1 MLQGNGAEV
10 ITISDDIRISIN
22 NRIIDA
28 LEKKL
33 HLGIT
38 KENSKI
44 SRSKNYVQ
52 EMKAGYLYEWWSWN
66 TVMKDKIDSQFKF
79 FIFAVQWDNNQ
90 KDKFRCIIF
99 NRESFEKLMSK
110 KKLSNGDRYFFY
122 FTSPKY

>member
-1 MLQGNGAEV
+1 
-10 ITISDDIRISIN
+10 
-22 NRIIDA
+22 
-28 LEKKL
+28 
-33 HLGIT
+33 
-38 KENSKI
+38 
-44 SRSKNYVQ
+44 
-52 EMKAGYLYEWWSWN
+52 MKAGYLYEWWSWN